1 MNDFYK
7 VAYESS
13 SQIIAAMIQ
22 HGDFGNKIDPSK
34 DLPEIARVYKE
45 LSKILLHEMTAS
57 ESSTNY

>member
-1 MNDFYK
+1 MTFTKQLMN
-7 VAYESS
+7 
-13 SQIIAAMIQ
+13 Q